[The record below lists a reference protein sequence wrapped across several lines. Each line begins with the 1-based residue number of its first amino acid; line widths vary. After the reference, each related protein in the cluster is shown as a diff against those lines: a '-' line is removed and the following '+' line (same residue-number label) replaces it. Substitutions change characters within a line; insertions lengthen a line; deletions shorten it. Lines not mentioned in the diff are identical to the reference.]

1 MQGWGSVVGDV
12 PVPRWPRPQLCV
24 PLLPQN
30 AAAGAGAP
38 ALPAPVTPVSVGGPG
53 GGGVRMLGHPGVSP
67 CGVTRGGHT
76 RVYGEVGIWVH
87 GCV

>member
-53 GGGVRMLGHPGVSP
+53 GGGSGCWGTLGSAH
-67 CGVTRGGHT
+67 
-76 RVYGEVGIWVH
+76 VG
-87 GCV
+87 